1 VKRALTLVF
10 GVILFSLSIARTPL
24 VLARMESAETPADKA
39 TARAELNQGVAAYR
53 DARYEEAEDH
63 LRKAIAADPGLTKAH
78 LYLATTYTQDFI
90 PGDGTA
96 ENIRFFE
103 LATEQYSMVLAQ
115 NPKQMEAIKGLAGL
129 YLQMK
134 KFDDAKLYYY
144 KVLGLEPNDAGSY
157 YAVGVI
163 DWSQSFQPR
172 MEERAKLGLKPDQ
185 PLNNREVCE
194 RLRAVNSANIAEGID
209 NLSRALA
216 LRPDYDDAMAYMNL
230 MYREKADLECGDPAA
245 RAKDEKT
252 ADDWVDKTLAVK
264 RVRAE
269 TAQTSTPPMGSPGRE
284 PGKRRSSPS
293 PGTGPLTPPLSSVAP
308 TAPSPSKQ

>member
-1 VKRALTLVF
+1 VKRSLTLAF
-10 GVILFSLSIARTPL
+10 GVTLFSFSIGLVPL
-24 VLARMESAETPADKA
+24 VLAPLGLAQKEPAETPADKA

-53 DARYEEAEDH
+53 EARYEEAEDH
-63 LRKAIAADPGLTKAH
+63 FRKAVAADPGLTNAH
-78 LYLATTYTQDFI
+78 LYLATTYTQNFI

-96 ENIRFFE
+96 ENVRYFE
-103 LATEQYSMVLAQ
+103 LATEQYNMVLAR
-115 NPKQMEAIKGLAGL
+115 NPKQIEAIQGLAGL

-144 KVLGLEPNDAGSY
+144 KVLGLDPNDAESY

-163 DWSQSFQPR
+163 DWSQTFQPR

-185 PLNNREVCE
+185 PLKNREVCE

-209 NLSRALA
+209 NLNRALA

-230 MYREKADLECGDPAA
+230 MYREKADLECGDAAA

-264 RVRAE
+264 KVRAE
-269 TAQTSTPPMGSPGRE
+269 KAKTSTPPM
-284 PGKRRSSPS
+284 
-293 PGTGPLTPPLSSVAP
+293 
-308 TAPSPSKQ
+308 